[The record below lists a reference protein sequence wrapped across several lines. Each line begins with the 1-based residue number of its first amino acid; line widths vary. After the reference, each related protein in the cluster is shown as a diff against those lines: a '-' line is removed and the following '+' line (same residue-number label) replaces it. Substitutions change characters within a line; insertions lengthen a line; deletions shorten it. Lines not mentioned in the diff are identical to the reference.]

1 MLPQSIGL
9 CLFFFY
15 YHLLISVQ
23 FCERFYCLVCF
34 LTHQGLCPGLFTTSE
49 LLVMSNKLQRGR
61 VKKTTEGARQTFA
74 KAVCKNLHVF
84 IIWDVHYRTGS
95 LFSTDSVLDQSHN
108 QSFDHGT
115 SGDNDNIDRLQRSI
129 PPTCPM
135 FSKEETLRATFRS
148 LCRACSYIDHYQ
160 SWSKQAYTDIALRWW
175 QQGWGDTG

>member
-1 MLPQSIGL
+1 
-9 CLFFFY
+9 
-15 YHLLISVQ
+15 
-23 FCERFYCLVCF
+23 
-34 LTHQGLCPGLFTTSE
+34 
-49 LLVMSNKLQRGR
+49 MSNKLQRGR

-95 LFSTDSVLDQSHN
+95 LFSTDSVLDQPHN
-108 QSFDHGT
+108 PVSMVVSGNKYLSKQSFDHGT
-115 SGDNDNIDRLQRSI
+115 SGDDDIDRLQRSI

-175 QQGWGDTG
+175 QQGWGDTGK